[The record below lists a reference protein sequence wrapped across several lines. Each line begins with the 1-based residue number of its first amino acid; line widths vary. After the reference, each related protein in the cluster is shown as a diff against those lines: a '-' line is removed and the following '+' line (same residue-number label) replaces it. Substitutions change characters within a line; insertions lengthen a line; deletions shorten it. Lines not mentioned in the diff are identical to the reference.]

1 MKLRKIISLEEK
13 KEFDKAIISLNN
25 LIAEEDKAEQK
36 VYYRSFFRRLI
47 ERMELRNPYSGLK
60 IEQLFEKFKYLNKEE
75 GAPVISLTAISGRL
89 KNLERTITSLQAQ
102 SLAPASINLF
112 ISIEPFLVDEGF
124 DLNDPQ
130 LKKLHDMGVNVFV
143 VPNIGPYRKQL
154 PIIKY
159 MRDNGYPLETVFIT
173 VDDDVIYPSNTIEM
187 LVDNIKA
194 TNTVTAYRGREIVLE
209 NNRIGPYKNFRVPV
223 DNISPFNLGTG
234 KNGIAYKLSFFPE
247 LDELFIGSVL
257 APTADDVWCK
267 WITGVYCIDTTILEP
282 TAAYDKSKDFQE
294 TEPDDKV
301 GLYHVFN
308 AKGRNDVAMEAMEIY
323 FAEKGANL
331 SSILAGIEND

>member
-13 KEFDKAIISLNN
+13 KEFDKAIIDLSN
-25 LIAEEDKAEQK
+25 LISEENNAEKK
-36 VYYRSFFRRLI
+36 LYYKSFLKRLV
-47 ERMELRNPYSGLK
+47 ERIELRNPYTGLQIK
-60 IEQLFEKFKYLNKEE
+60 RLFENFKYLNTEE

-89 KNLERTITSLQAQ
+89 KNLERTISSLQAQ
-102 SLAPASINLF
+102 SLVPASINLF

-124 DLNDPQ
+124 DLDDPQ
-130 LKKLHDMGVNVFV
+130 LKKLHDIGVNVFV

-154 PIIKY
+154 PIIKF
-159 MRDNGYPLETVFIT
+159 MRDNGYPSETVFIT

-187 LVDNIKA
+187 LVSNIKA

-209 NNRIGPYKNFRVPV
+209 NNRIGPYKNFRAPV

-247 LDELFIGSVL
+247 QDELFIGSVI

-267 WITGVYCIDTTILEP
+267 WVTGIYCIDTTILEP
-282 TAAYDKSKDFQE
+282 SAAYDKSKDFQE
-294 TEPDDKV
+294 TDPDNKV
-301 GLYHVFN
+301 GLFHVFN

-323 FAEKGANL
+323 FAEKGADL